1 MSRLKAVIKVA
12 DALADGSRA
21 PMVSTYGLCTN
32 LSAAVNTDCAHLV
45 LVVAQYWPEFSGDA
59 ECPVPHPE
67 LPPCDGYR
75 RGLYDGQWSGEYGAS
90 RCRLAK
96 FIADWCRE
104 HPESAVKLL
113 SLED

>member
-1 MSRLKAVIKVA
+1 MTHIKAVIEAA

-21 PMVSTYGLCTN
+21 PMFSNCGLCAN
-32 LSAAVNTDCAHLV
+32 LSAAVDTDCEHLV

-59 ECPVPHPE
+59 EFPVPHPE
-67 LPPCDGYR
+67 LSPCDGYR
-75 RGLYDGQWSGEYGAS
+75 RGLYDGQWSGKYGAT
-90 RCRLAK
+90 RRRLAK

-113 SLED
+113 SLGD